1 MTADLILYSF
11 LFCHSFMCRSHTG
24 IQWKKCLSFHGL
36 SDFCWECLCQQ
47 FQQSLAC
54 SSLVLSHAF
63 LLKGRVLHV
72 DMQDLYIY
80 SSEQARLGEQKS
92 RVQAWSNV
100 TPINTLASLKKT
112 LARNLINSSK
122 NPGSSFSV
130 QLTHSCTAVHH
141 HKSWS
146 QEKIFQ

>member
-1 MTADLILYSF
+1 
-11 LFCHSFMCRSHTG
+11 
-24 IQWKKCLSFHGL
+24 
-36 SDFCWECLCQQ
+36 
-47 FQQSLAC
+47 
-54 SSLVLSHAF
+54 
-63 LLKGRVLHV
+63 
-72 DMQDLYIY
+72 MQDLYIY

-146 QEKIFQ
+146 QEKMF